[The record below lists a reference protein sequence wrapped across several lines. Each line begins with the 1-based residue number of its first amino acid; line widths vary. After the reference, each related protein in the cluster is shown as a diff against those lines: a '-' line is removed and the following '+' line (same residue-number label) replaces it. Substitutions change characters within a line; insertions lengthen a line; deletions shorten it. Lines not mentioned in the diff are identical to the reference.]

1 MKLLTSTQVAAEL
14 GVNDSRIRQLARQK
28 QIGQKLGRDWVFTPE
43 EVEKLRTR
51 KTTPGRNMSCPK

>member
-28 QIGQKLGRDWVFTPE
+28 QIGQKLGRDWVFTVE

-51 KTTPGRNMSCPK
+51 KTAPGRLPGIK